1 MPDRGILSGQRW
13 AWHGYEKI
21 LNKKSPREKK
31 SKKLEENI
39 PVLGTWNMEGV
50 AKYDFRANQE
60 DEISFRTNDVLKI
73 LQLDEVFLIIVI
85 RKKNKKIKDKNWFR
99 AELNG
104 QIGYVPKNR
113 VELKVRPVTSRTNQ
127 IA

>member
-1 MPDRGILSGQRW
+1 
-13 AWHGYEKI
+13 
-21 LNKKSPREKK
+21 
-31 SKKLEENI
+31 
-39 PVLGTWNMEGV
+39 MEGV

-73 LQLDEVFLIIVI
+73 LQLDEVFYQQHNSHN
-85 RKKNKKIKDKNWFR
+85 KKTKIKDKNWFR

-113 VELKVRPVTSRTNQ
+113 VELKVRPVTSGTNQ